1 MRHNLAIIG
10 FGGMGSFHYKKLLK
24 GQEIVCTGVWDIR
37 EERREYA
44 ESFGLHAYESLE
56 DLLADESIEIVLIA
70 TPNDCHH
77 PIALQA
83 LAAGKH
89 VICEKPVTLN
99 TQLLTEML
107 EAAEQAGKLLTVHQ
121 NRRWDRGYRIVHQV
135 MAEGKLGE
143 IYRIESRVH
152 GAHGIPGDWR
162 QDPKQGGGMVYDWGI
177 HLLDQ
182 AVMLFPEAK
191 IRSVYATLNHV
202 TNTEVDDGFF
212 VDLLFDNGIHYIV
225 EVGTSHFITLPR
237 WMVMGQDGTML
248 LDNWGLEGKIVCAHG
263 VDDKDVVPV
272 VTAAGLTKTMAPR
285 REDTI
290 QTLDIPDIWPDI
302 GEYYRNITAVLE
314 GRESPI
320 VTPPQ
325 MLRVM
330 RLIQAVFASAR
341 TGESIPFEIETGNE

>member
-1 MRHNLAIIG
+1 MIHKMGIIG
-10 FGGMGSFHYKKLLK
+10 FGGMGSFHYKNLLK
-24 GQEIVCTGVWDIR
+24 EQEIVCIGVWDIKP
-37 EERREYA
+37 ERREYA
-44 ESFGLHAYESLE
+44 ESLGLHAYTSLE
-56 DLLADESIEIVLIA
+56 DLLADDRIEIVLVA

-99 TQLLTEML
+99 TKLLTEML
-107 EAAEQAGKLLTVHQ
+107 EAADAAGKLLTVHQ
-121 NRRWDRGYRIVHQV
+121 NRRWDRGYRIVHQI
-135 MAEGKLGE
+135 LGE
-143 IYRIESRVH
+143 GVLGDVYRIESRVH

-182 AVMLFPEAK
+182 AVMLFPDAK

-202 TNTEVDDGFF
+202 TNEQTDDGFF
-212 VDLLFDNGIHYIV
+212 IDLTFDNGIHYTV

-237 WMVMGQDGTML
+237 WMVMGRDGTLM

-263 VDDKDVVPV
+263 EDDKDVVPV

-290 QTLDIPDIWPDI
+290 RTLEIPDIWPDL

-320 VTPPQ
+320 VTPAQ

-330 RLIQAVFASAR
+330 RLIEAVFEAAR
-341 TGESIPFEIETGNE
+341 VGQALPFEQ

>member
-1 MRHNLAIIG
+1 MQHNLAIIG
-10 FGGMGSFHYKKLLK
+10 FGGMGSHHYHKLLK
-24 GQEIVCTGVWDIR
+24 EQEIVCTGVWDIR
-37 EERREYA
+37 ECRRQYA
-44 ESFGLHAYESLE
+44 AELGLHVYASLE
-56 DLLADESIEIVLIA
+56 DLLADDSIEIVLIA
-70 TPNDCHH
+70 TPNDVHH

-99 TQLLTEML
+99 AKLLAEMQ
-107 EAAEQAGKLLTVHQ
+107 EAADKAGKFLTVHQ
-121 NRRWDRGYRIVHQV
+121 NRRWDRGYHIVRRILE
-135 MAEGKLGE
+135 EGKLGNV
-143 IYRIESRVH
+143 YRIESRVH

-182 AVMLFPEAK
+182 AMMLFPDNK
-191 IRSVYATLNHV
+191 ITSVYATLNNV
-202 TNTEVDDGFF
+202 TNEVVDDGFF
-212 VDLLFDNGIHYIV
+212 VDLLFDNGIHYTV

-263 VDDKDVVPV
+263 EDDKDVVPV

-290 QTLDIPDIWPDI
+290 KTFDIPDLWPDI
-302 GEYYRNITAVLE
+302 GEYYRNITACLE
-314 GRESPI
+314 GREAPI
-320 VTPPQ
+320 VTPAQ
-325 MLRVM
+325 MMRVM
-330 RLIQAVFASAR
+330 HLIEAVFASAR
-341 TGESIPFEIETGNE
+341 TGEVIPFEIPWES

>member
-1 MRHNLAIIG
+1 MQHNMAIIG

-24 GQEIVCTGVWDIR
+24 EQEIVCTGVWDVKP
-37 EERREYA
+37 ERREYA
-44 ESFGLHAYESLE
+44 AELGLHVYGSLE
-56 DLLADESIEIVLIA
+56 DLLADDSIEIVLIA
-70 TPNDCHH
+70 TPNDVHH

-99 TQLLTEML
+99 AALLTEML
-107 EAAEQAGKLLTVHQ
+107 EAADKAGKLLTVHQ

-135 MAEGKLGE
+135 MGEGVLGE

-191 IRSVYATLNHV
+191 ITSVYATLNHV
-202 TNTEVDDGFF
+202 TNEQTDDGFF
-212 VDLLFDNGIHYIV
+212 IDLLFDNGIHYTV

-237 WMVMGQDGTML
+237 WMVMGRDGTML

-263 VDDKDVVPV
+263 EDDTDVVPV

-285 REDTI
+285 REETI
-290 QTLDIPDIWPDI
+290 QTLDIPDIWPDL

-320 VTPPQ
+320 VTPAQ

-330 RLIQAVFASAR
+330 RLIDTVFEAAR
-341 TGESIPFEIETGNE
+341 VGKVLSFEE

>member
-1 MRHNLAIIG
+1 MRHNMAIIG
-10 FGGMGSFHYKKLLK
+10 FGGMGSFHYKKLLTE
-24 GQEIVCTGVWDIR
+24 QEIVCTGVWDIKA
-37 EERREYA
+37 ERREYA
-44 ESFGLHAYESLE
+44 ESLGLHVYTSLE
-56 DLLADESIEIVLIA
+56 DLLADDSIEIVLIA
-70 TPNDCHH
+70 TPNDVHH

-89 VICEKPVTLN
+89 VICEKPVTMN
-99 TQLLTEML
+99 AALLTEML
-107 EAAEQAGKLLTVHQ
+107 EAADKAGKLLTVHQ
-121 NRRWDRGYRIVHQV
+121 NRRWDRGYVIMQQILN
-135 MAEGKLGE
+135 EGILGDL
-143 IYRIESRVH
+143 YRIESRVH

-162 QDPKQGGGMVYDWGI
+162 QDPKQGGGMVYDWGV

-182 AVMLFPEAK
+182 AVMLFPDAK
-191 IRSVYATLNHV
+191 ITSVYATLNHV
-202 TNTEVDDGFF
+202 TNEQTDDGFF
-212 VDLLFDNGIHYIV
+212 IDLLYDNGIHYIV

-237 WMVMGQDGTML
+237 WMVLGRDGTLM

-263 VDDKDVVPV
+263 EDDKDVTPV

-290 QTLDIPDIWPDI
+290 QTLDIPDIWPDL

-320 VTPPQ
+320 VTPAQ

-330 RLIQAVFASAR
+330 RLIDKVFEAAEC
-341 TGESIPFEIETGNE
+341 GQVLPFEE

>member
-1 MRHNLAIIG
+1 MQHNLAIIG

-24 GQEIVCTGVWDIR
+24 EQEIVCTGVWDIKS
-37 EERREYA
+37 ERREYA
-44 ESFGLHAYESLE
+44 AGLGLHVYSGLE
-56 DLLADESIEIVLIA
+56 DLLADDSIEIVLIA
-70 TPNDCHH
+70 TPNDVHH

-99 TQLLTEML
+99 AHLLTEML
-107 EAAEQAGKLLTVHQ
+107 EAADKAGKLLTVHQ
-121 NRRWDRGYRIVHQV
+121 NRRWDRGYRIVHQI
-135 MAEGKLGE
+135 LGE
-143 IYRIESRVH
+143 GILGETYRIESRVH

-191 IRSVYATLNHV
+191 ITSVYATLNHV
-202 TNTEVDDGFF
+202 TNTETDDGFF
-212 VDLLFDNGIHYIV
+212 IDLLFDNGVHYIV

-237 WMVMGQDGTML
+237 WMVLGRDGTLM

-263 VDDKDVVPV
+263 EDDKDVVPV

-290 QTLDIPDIWPDI
+290 KTLDIPDIWPDL

-314 GRESPI
+314 GRESPL
-320 VTPPQ
+320 VTPAQ

-341 TGESIPFEIETGNE
+341 TGEVIPFEIPFEA

>member
-1 MRHNLAIIG
+1 MTHKMGIIG

-24 GQEIVCTGVWDIR
+24 GQEIVATGVWDIK

-44 ESFGLHAYESLE
+44 RSFGLHIYESLE

-70 TPNDCHH
+70 TPNDVHH
-77 PIALQA
+77 TIAIQA
-83 LAAGKH
+83 LEAGKH

-99 TQLLTEML
+99 AKLLTEML
-107 EAAEQAGKLLTVHQ
+107 EAADKAGKLLTVHQ
-121 NRRWDRGYRIVHQV
+121 NRRWDRGYRIVHQI
-135 MAEGKLGE
+135 LGE
-143 IYRIESRVH
+143 GILGDVYRIESRVH

-182 AVMLFPEAK
+182 AVMLFPDAK

-202 TNTEVDDGFF
+202 TNEQTDDGFF
-212 VDLLFDNGIHYIV
+212 IDLTFDNGIHYTV
-225 EVGTSHFITLPR
+225 EVGTSHFIPLPR

-263 VDDKDVVPV
+263 EDDKDVVPV

-290 QTLDIPDIWPDI
+290 KTLDIPDIWPDI
-302 GEYYRNITAVLE
+302 GEYYRNITACLE
-314 GRESPI
+314 GEATPI
-320 VTPPQ
+320 VTHDQ
-325 MLRVM
+325 MRRVM
-330 RLIQAVFASAR
+330 RLIEAVFASAR
-341 TGESIPFEIETGNE
+341 TGEVIRFEIPLES

>member
-1 MRHNLAIIG
+1 MRHNMAIIG
-10 FGGMGSFHYKKLLK
+10 FGGMGSHHYHKLLK
-24 GQEIVCTGVWDIR
+24 EQEIVCTGVWDIKP
-37 EERREYA
+37 ERRQYA
-44 ESFGLHAYESLE
+44 ADLGLHVYTSLE
-56 DLLADESIEIVLIA
+56 DLLADDSIEIVLVS

-99 TQLLTEML
+99 AALLTEML
-107 EAAEQAGKLLTVHQ
+107 EAADKAGKLLTVHQ
-121 NRRWDRGYRIVHQV
+121 NRRWDRGYVILQQV
-135 MAEGKLGE
+135 MGEGTLGE
-143 IYRIESRVH
+143 VYRIESRVH

-162 QDPKQGGGMVYDWGI
+162 QDPRQGGGMIYDWGV

-182 AVMLFPEAK
+182 AVMLFPDAK
-191 IRSVYATLNHV
+191 ITSVYATLNHV
-202 TNTEVDDGFF
+202 TNEQTDDGFF
-212 VDLLFDNGIHYIV
+212 IDLLYDNGIHYTV

-237 WMVMGQDGTML
+237 WMVLGRDGTLML
-248 LDNWGLEGKIVCAHG
+248 DKWGLEGKIVCAHG
-263 VDDKDVVPV
+263 EDEKDVTPV

-290 QTLDIPDIWPDI
+290 QTLDIPNIWPDL

-320 VTPPQ
+320 VTPAQ

-330 RLIQAVFASAR
+330 RLIDKVFEAAEC
-341 TGESIPFEIETGNE
+341 GQVLPFEE

>member
-1 MRHNLAIIG
+1 MRHNMAIIG
-10 FGGMGSFHYKKLLK
+10 FGGMGSHHYHKLLK
-24 GQEIVCTGVWDIR
+24 EQEIVCTGVWDIR
-37 EERREYA
+37 ECRRQCAA
-44 ESFGLHAYESLE
+44 ELGLHVYTSLE
-56 DLLADESIEIVLIA
+56 DLLADDSIEIVLIA

-99 TQLLTEML
+99 SHLLAEML
-107 EAAEQAGKLLTVHQ
+107 EAADEAGKLLTVHQ
-121 NRRWDRGYRIVHQV
+121 NRRWDRGYVILQQV
-135 MAEGKLGE
+135 MGEGVLGDV
-143 IYRIESRVH
+143 YRIESRVH

-162 QDPKQGGGMVYDWGI
+162 QDPKQGGGMIYDWGV

-182 AVMLFPEAK
+182 AVMLFPDAK
-191 IRSVYATLNHV
+191 IQSVYATLNHV
-202 TNTEVDDGFF
+202 TNEQTDDGFF
-212 VDLLFDNGIHYIV
+212 IDLLYDNGIHYTV

-237 WMVMGQDGTML
+237 WMVLGRDGTLML
-248 LDNWGLEGKIVCAHG
+248 DKWGLEGKIVCAHG
-263 VDDKDVVPV
+263 EDDKDVVPV

-285 REDTI
+285 REETI
-290 QTLDIPDIWPDI
+290 KILDIPDIWPDL

-320 VTPPQ
+320 VTPEQ

-330 RLIQAVFASAR
+330 RLIDKVFEAAEC
-341 TGESIPFEIETGNE
+341 GQVLPFEE

>member
-1 MRHNLAIIG
+1 MIHKMGIIG

-24 GQEIVCTGVWDIR
+24 EQEIVATGVWDVKP
-37 EERREYA
+37 ERREYA
-44 ESFGLHAYESLE
+44 ESLGLHAYTSLE
-56 DLLADESIEIVLIA
+56 ELLADDSIEIVLIA
-70 TPNDCHH
+70 TPNDVHH
-77 PIALQA
+77 PIAIQA
-83 LAAGKH
+83 LEAGKH

-99 TQLLTEML
+99 AKLLTEML
-107 EAAEQAGKLLTVHQ
+107 DAADKAGKLLTVHQ

-135 MAEGKLGE
+135 MDEGVLGDV
-143 IYRIESRVH
+143 YRIESRVH

-182 AVMLFPEAK
+182 AVMLFPDAK

-202 TNTEVDDGFF
+202 TNEQTDDGFF
-212 VDLLFDNGIHYIV
+212 IDLTFDNGIHYTV

-237 WMVMGQDGTML
+237 WMVMGRDGTML

-263 VDDKDVVPV
+263 EDDKDVVPV

-290 QTLDIPDIWPDI
+290 KTLDIPDIWPDI

-314 GRESPI
+314 GREAPI
-320 VTPPQ
+320 VTPDQ
-325 MLRVM
+325 MRRVM
-330 RLIQAVFASAR
+330 RLIDTVFEAARRGQAV
-341 TGESIPFEIETGNE
+341 IFEE

>member
-1 MRHNLAIIG
+1 MQHNLAIIG

-24 GQEIVCTGVWDIR
+24 DQEIVCTGVWDIKP
-37 EERREYA
+37 ERREYA
-44 ESFGLHAYESLE
+44 ESLGLHVYTSLE
-56 DLLADESIEIVLIA
+56 DLLADDSIEIVLIA
-70 TPNDCHH
+70 TPNDVHH
-77 PIALQA
+77 PIAIAALQ
-83 LAAGKH
+83 AGKH

-99 TQLLTEML
+99 AKLLTEML
-107 EAAEQAGKLLTVHQ
+107 EAADAAGKLLTVHQ
-121 NRRWDRGYRIVHQV
+121 NRRWDRGYRIVHQI
-135 MAEGKLGE
+135 LGE
-143 IYRIESRVH
+143 GILGDVYRIESRVH

-191 IRSVYATLNHV
+191 ITSVYATLNHV
-202 TNTEVDDGFF
+202 TNEQTDDGFF
-212 VDLLFDNGIHYIV
+212 IDLLFDNGIHYIV

-237 WMVMGQDGTML
+237 WMVMGRDGTML

-263 VDDKDVVPV
+263 EDDKDVVPV

-285 REDTI
+285 REETI
-290 QTLDIPDIWPDI
+290 QTLDIPDIWPDL

-320 VTPPQ
+320 VTPEQ

-330 RLIQAVFASAR
+330 RLIDTVFEAARVGQAL
-341 TGESIPFEIETGNE
+341 PFEE

>member
-1 MRHNLAIIG
+1 MQHNMAIIG
-10 FGGMGSFHYKKLLK
+10 FGGMGSHHYNKLLK
-24 GQEIVCTGVWDIR
+24 GQEIVATGVWDIKP
-37 EERREYA
+37 ERCQYA
-44 ESFGLHAYESLE
+44 ESLGLHAYESLE
-56 DLLADESIEIVLIA
+56 DLLADDSIEIVLIA
-70 TPNDCHH
+70 TPNDVHH
-77 PIALQA
+77 PIAIQA
-83 LAAGKH
+83 LQAGKH

-99 TQLLTEML
+99 AKLLTEML
-107 EAAEQAGKLLTVHQ
+107 EAAQAAGKLLTVHQ
-121 NRRWDRGYRIVHQV
+121 NRRWDRGYVIMRQILD
-135 MAEGKLGE
+135 EGILGDL
-143 IYRIESRVH
+143 YRIESRVH

-162 QDPKQGGGMVYDWGI
+162 QDPAQGGGMVYDWGI

-191 IRSVYATLNHV
+191 ITSVYATLNHV
-202 TNTEVDDGFF
+202 TNEQTDDGFF
-212 VDLLFDNGIHYIV
+212 IDLTFDNDVHYTV

-237 WMVMGQDGTML
+237 WMVMGRDGTML

-263 VDDKDVVPV
+263 EDDKDVTPV

-290 QTLDIPDIWPDI
+290 KTLDIPDIWPDL

-320 VTPPQ
+320 VTPAQ

-330 RLIQAVFASAR
+330 RLIEAVFASAR
-341 TGESIPFEIETGNE
+341 KGEVIPFEIPLE

>member
-1 MRHNLAIIG
+1 MQHNMAIIG

-24 GQEIVCTGVWDIR
+24 EQEIVCTGVWDVKP
-37 EERREYA
+37 ERREYA
-44 ESFGLHAYESLE
+44 ASLGLHAYGSLE
-56 DLLADESIEIVLIA
+56 EVLADDSIEIVLIA
-70 TPNDCHH
+70 TPNDVHH

-99 TQLLTEML
+99 AKLLTEML
-107 EAAEQAGKLLTVHQ
+107 EAADKAGKLLTVHQ

-135 MAEGKLGE
+135 LGEDVLGE

-191 IRSVYATLNHV
+191 IQSVYATLNHV
-202 TNTEVDDGFF
+202 TNEQTDDGFF
-212 VDLLFDNGIHYIV
+212 IDLLFDNGIHYIV
-225 EVGTSHFITLPR
+225 EVGTSHFISLPR
-237 WMVMGQDGTML
+237 WMVMGRDGTML

-263 VDDKDVVPV
+263 EDDKDVVPV

-285 REDTI
+285 REETI
-290 QTLDIPDIWPDI
+290 KTLDIPDIWPDV

-320 VTPPQ
+320 VTPAQ

-330 RLIQAVFASAR
+330 RLIDTVFAAAR
-341 TGESIPFEIETGNE
+341 VGQALPFEA